1 MNRLLLR
8 YAMVNSPNL
17 HSNMHLCKVMFGVMM
32 HKLRKKIFRISL
44 ILFTAALFAFN
55 ANAQESA
62 SESSTSEKLENANS
76 IESDF
81 AKNPLEPPD
90 TSSPR
95 ATLQGFIDNM
105 NRAYRILMAAHR
117 ENIKT
122 PGLFPSDSVQ
132 QLAQQAET
140 LFQRGVYSLNLS
152 EVPDRLKQDAGYEGA
167 IMLKEIL
174 DRIALP
180 PAEKIPGSADP
191 KAGIDQT
198 IETDLN
204 LWRIPRTEIVIER
217 VEEGPQEGE
226 YLFSPETVLRLRE
239 FYAKVKDRPYK
250 LDSFISHDFYDFYT
264 TTPGRLLPPKWSQWL
279 PSWAGSTYF
288 DQTLWQWFVLI
299 VLPVVALL
307 AIRVLVRWWYKKTD
321 ALSSG
326 KRTAGWFLIILA
338 TVAMVSLVKYV
349 LDEQVNI
356 TGPVLILVDSA
367 LGKVFILLLAAI
379 IFWEF
384 MKARIQRN
392 LKDDEQAED
401 TEGEEMGPGGS
412 RSETLLLLLNKSLMA
427 VMIAVVGLLILS
439 SMGVNI
445 GPLLAGAGVI
455 GLAIGFGAQ
464 TLVRDIFSGIFFL
477 IDDAFRVGDYIET
490 GSMKGRVQHISVR
503 SLTLRHP
510 RGMLITIP
518 FGDIKSV
525 KNFSRDYVIMKLDFR
540 VRYDTDVDKVRKIVK
555 KINKAIQKDEELSAG
570 LLGKIKSQGVREM
583 HDSAMIMRVKFKCIP
598 GKQFAIRREVY
609 RRMQEAFRKNGIEF
623 AHRNVTVYFPPENGN
638 AEPENEDKDKPAATK
653 AAEQKTKEA
662 AAAAALRTIE
672 EEQTPE
678 KKSGDL

>member
-1 MNRLLLR
+1 MRIGLKIHGIKLLL
-8 YAMVNSPNL
+8 
-17 HSNMHLCKVMFGVMM
+17 C
-32 HKLRKKIFRISL
+32 
-44 ILFTAALFAFN
+44 TALLVSVSAY
-55 ANAQESA
+55 AQEGS
-62 SESSTSEKLENANS
+62 SENSTSGKPKDAHA

-81 AKNPLEPPD
+81 ARNPLEPPD

-95 ATLQGFIDNM
+95 ATLQGFSDNM
-105 NRAYRILMAAHR
+105 NRAYRLLKAAHR
-117 ENIKT
+117 QNMNT
-122 PGLFPSDSVQ
+122 PGFFPSDSVQ

-140 LFQRGVYSLNLS
+140 LFERGVYSLNLS

-174 DRIALP
+174 DRITLP
-180 PAEKIPGSADP
+180 PPEEIPGTMTNR
-191 KAGIDQT
+191 AG
-198 IETDLN
+198 EELTDLDH
-204 LWRIPRTEIVIER
+204 WRIPRTEIVIER
-217 VEEGPQEGE
+217 VEEGPREGE
-226 YLFSPETVLRLRE
+226 FLFSPETVARLDE
-239 FYAKVKDRPYK
+239 FYGKVKDLPYK
-250 LDSFISHDFYDFYT
+250 SDSFISHDFYHFYT
-264 TTPGRLLPPKWSQWL
+264 TTPGRLLPPKWSLWL
-279 PSWAGSTYF
+279 PAWSNWTYL
-288 DQTLWQWFVLI
+288 DQTLWQWFALI
-299 VLPVVALL
+299 LLPIGALL
-307 AIRVLVRWWYKKTD
+307 AVRVLVRWWYKKAV

-326 KRTAGWFLIILA
+326 KRTAGWFLIIIA
-338 TVAMVSLVKYV
+338 TVALVSLVKYL

-356 TGPVLILVDSA
+356 TGPVLVLVDSA

-384 MKARIQRN
+384 MKARIRGK
-392 LKDDEQAED
+392 LKDDEQDED
-401 TEGEEMGPGGS
+401 SEGEEMGPGGS
-412 RSETLLLLLNKSLMA
+412 RSETLLLLLNKTLMT

-439 SMGVNI
+439 SLGVNI

-490 GSMKGRVQHISVR
+490 GKMKGRVQHISVR

-598 GKQFAIRREVY
+598 GKQFAVRREVY

-623 AHRNVTVYFPPENGN
+623 AHRNVTVYFPPESGN
-638 AEPENEDKDKPAATK
+638 TEPESKDQEEPAASK
-653 AAEQKTKEA
+653 VSDPKIKEA